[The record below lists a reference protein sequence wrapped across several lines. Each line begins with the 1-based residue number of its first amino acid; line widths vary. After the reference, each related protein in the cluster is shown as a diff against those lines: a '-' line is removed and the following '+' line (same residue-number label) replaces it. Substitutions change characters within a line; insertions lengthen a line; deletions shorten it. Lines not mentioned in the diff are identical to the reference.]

1 MAMLPVFMIGL
12 IVGIAVSYAWYM
24 YKKDTPSEIKIKIQE
39 AEIIRYKNDN
49 DMLNELIEKLYK
61 KIDTLEKEVNR
72 KK

>member
-1 MAMLPVFMIGL
+1 MLPVFMIGL